1 MNYVFPETIQRC
13 LKFGEVQKPKIPKA
27 VSCGNISQSGPSFG
41 LPDSSSGPLADFL
54 AENEFCS
61 LELGQASPSWGN
73 IVKQKSRL
81 SKSTKEVLHDH
92 SALGYFIQYLEARDA
107 VQLVKFW
114 LDVESF
120 RSSANT
126 VITTTFVPAKVS
138 RERLQIVP
146 EYTGVTRLPEG
157 SESTESFDSG
167 YERADFDAS
176 GDSQLECEE
185 LQSPTETD
193 SKVSSILTNPEKE
206 VSRAEHIVKT
216 RTEDAVKIYRR
227 YIA

>member
-1 MNYVFPETIQRC
+1 M
-13 LKFGEVQKPKIPKA
+13 
-27 VSCGNISQSGPSFG
+27 
-41 LPDSSSGPLADFL
+41 
-54 AENEFCS
+54 
-61 LELGQASPSWGN
+61 
-73 IVKQKSRL
+73 
-81 SKSTKEVLHDH
+81 LHDH

-120 RSSANT
+120 RSSAST
-126 VITTTFVPAKVS
+126 VITTSLIPPKVS

-146 EYTGVTRLPEG
+146 EFPDVESRLPES

-167 YERADFDAS
+167 FGRAEFDAS
-176 GDSQLECEE
+176 GDSRLDCEE

-193 SKVSSILTNPEKE
+193 SKVAMSVSSILTHPEKE
-206 VSRAEHIVKT
+206 ISRAEHIVKT

-227 YIA
+227 YIAPDCQRPVHLPTEYKRDIVELICAETG

>member
-1 MNYVFPETIQRC
+1 M
-13 LKFGEVQKPKIPKA
+13 
-27 VSCGNISQSGPSFG
+27 
-41 LPDSSSGPLADFL
+41 
-54 AENEFCS
+54 
-61 LELGQASPSWGN
+61 
-73 IVKQKSRL
+73 
-81 SKSTKEVLHDH
+81 
-92 SALGYFIQYLEARDA
+92 
-107 VQLVKFW
+107 
-114 LDVESF
+114 ESF
-120 RSSANT
+120 RSSAST
-126 VITTTFVPAKVS
+126 VITTSFVPAKVP

-146 EYTGVTRLPEG
+146 EYTDTGVTRLPGG

-193 SKVSSILTNPEKE
+193 AKVSSILTNPEKE

-227 YIA
+227 YIAPDCQRPVHLPTDYKRDIVELICAETG